1 MRWSEPDRLVSGEE
15 RAMQNANKG
24 VRLLVGVLLLP
35 AVWLATFAIAGA
47 ALGSPPVPAAEDNE
61 RICGR

>member
-1 MRWSEPDRLVSGEE
+1 
-15 RAMQNANKG
+15 MQNENAG
-24 VRLLVGVLLLP
+24 RRTRGLRLLVVVLLLP